1 MIDRDFFQKIKKE
14 ASLKATKAQVKKI
27 RQYLGTKDENA
38 EEVYEDPFNTKER
51 TYVWDSELADSEII
65 PWKDNQEEYLANN
78 VAPYAPDYHVDEEKT
93 RIGYEIPFTREF
105 YRYTPLKP
113 SSEIFQTLK
122 DLEKDL
128 YSFSILTN
136 GTLITDEIARR
147 ISEYNPEYVQVSLE
161 GGKKTNDY
169 IRGKK
174 GVFKRCI
181 NALNKC
187 SKAGFYTSAVSSI
200 HKKNINELDKILEIL
215 IDNGVRAW
223 QIQTATPQGRMPKEL
238 ALDEEEFYYLA
249 KYIAQKRREYANIID
264 IYEADCIGYYSVLS
278 KDF

>member
-1 MIDRDFFQKIKKE
+1 MKSFIDAYREHFDGQRMIDRDFFQKIKKE

-65 PWKDNQEEYLANN
+65 PWKENQEEYLANN

-122 DLEKDL
+122 DLEQK
-128 YSFSILTN
+128 
-136 GTLITDEIARR
+136 E
-147 ISEYNPEYVQVSLE
+147 SELMESL
-161 GGKKTNDY
+161 
-169 IRGKK
+169 
-174 GVFKRCI
+174 
-181 NALNKC
+181 L
-187 SKAGFYTSAVSSI
+187 
-200 HKKNINELDKILEIL
+200 H
-215 IDNGVRAW
+215 
-223 QIQTATPQGRMPKEL
+223 
-238 ALDEEEFYYLA
+238 
-249 KYIAQKRREYANIID
+249 
-264 IYEADCIGYYSVLS
+264 
-278 KDF
+278 